1 MVAGEAAFDVIT
13 FAPAW
18 TPDFAPYLAESPAE
32 IRETDAWMDIAEVY
46 RDRLM
51 VWDGKHMSQ
60 TIDGDLHTLSYR
72 VDLFEDP
79 EEQKAFRDKY
89 GYDLAPP
96 VTWDQYY
103 DIAEFFTR
111 PEEKLWGTAEAFRR
125 GGQQFWFFFKIGR
138 ASCRERVCQNV

>member
-1 MVAGEAAFDVIT
+1 
-13 FAPAW
+13 
-18 TPDFAPYLAESPAE
+18 
-32 IRETDAWMDIAEVY
+32 
-46 RDRLM
+46 
-51 VWDGKHMSQ
+51 MSQ

-103 DIAEFFTR
+103 DVAEFFTR
-111 PEEKLWGTAEAFRR
+111 PEEKLWGTVEAFWR
-125 GGQQFWFFFKIGR
+125 GGQQFWFFFTHA
-138 ASCRERVCQNV
+138 ASYTKHPDKPGVMFFDTAMMDAKVNKPGWVKELEDEVRSVKVTTTGT